1 MNLSNSC
8 THVLYQ
14 FFQACKEVFEN
25 LLLNFNVVQ
34 KINILIFSVGRLKI
48 LRLKGDLEK
57 EICIAVSSHNT
68 ARKFRI

>member
-1 MNLSNSC
+1 SC

-14 FFQACKEVFEN
+14 FFQACKEIFKN

-34 KINILIFSVGRLKI
+34 RFSILSFSVGRLRI

-57 EICIAVSSHNT
+57 EICIAASSHNT